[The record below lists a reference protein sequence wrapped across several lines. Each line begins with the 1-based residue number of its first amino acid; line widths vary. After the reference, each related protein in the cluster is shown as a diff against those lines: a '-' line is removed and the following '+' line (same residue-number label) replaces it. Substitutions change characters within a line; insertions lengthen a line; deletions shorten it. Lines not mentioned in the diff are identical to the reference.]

1 MAPNSHGGHWHF
13 IENKGFFHYFLV
25 FPKIVLHALC
35 REISSFFIYISLFF
49 YALLKKQRSAPGAAQ
64 KSPKYV
70 GFSRIQAYPLM
81 PKGEF
86 AGSNSARVSR
96 PSPVVY
102 QRQSVGL
109 KAKPVVSD
117 CRICGVA
124 GNAGP
129 GT

>member
-1 MAPNSHGGHWHF
+1 MPFAEKYLHF
-13 IENKGFFHYFLV
+13 LFTFL
-25 FPKIVLHALC
+25 
-35 REISSFFIYISLFF
+35 SFF